1 MDGYKINSIETLCS
15 FIMVEK
21 PDLNLVNQ
29 LLWLLG
35 VRVIIL
41 DEAEPAKYCTQIKD
55 YWRKWQHTRER
66 PIFMNVNIDVR
77 G

>member
-21 PDLNLVNQ
+21 PDLNQVNQ

-35 VRVIIL
+35 MRVIIL
-41 DEAEPAKYCTQIKD
+41 DEAEPAQYCKQVKD
-55 YWRKWQHTRER
+55 YWQKWQLTKER
-66 PIFMNVNIDVR
+66 PLFIGVTLDLYH
-77 G
+77 